1 MPAARKT
8 DPYTSHLAA
17 DQVMEYTALQIRL
30 MQIFEMGVKG
40 YTDEELIRAYS
51 MTFGISFP
59 ASDSSIRSRRAELRD
74 RGNVSDSGQ
83 TRLTRLGHK
92 SVVWVEA
99 GRLF

>member
-1 MPAARKT
+1 MPAARKS

-17 DQVMEYTALQIRL
+17 EAVMEYTQLQYLIMSL
-30 MQIFEMGVKG
+30 FEASDTG
-40 YTDEELIRAYS
+40 YTDEELIVAYNRAY
-51 MTFGISFP
+51 GIFKP
-59 ASDSSIRSRRAELRD
+59 ASDASIRSRRAELRD

-92 SVVWVEA
+92 SIVWVEA